1 MPWCALVAQ
10 GANRCLPLSVAF
22 CDAAPRPPLYL
33 SLLLSLTSP
42 VSLSSASVY
51 VLAYFLC
58 WFSVGK
64 CQVRLCLRG
73 FWQMG
78 WSTKQRRGGADTQSA
93 PTVQLSACVR
103 ISFCSDARPR
113 VCTCVCVRGP
123 GFCLESHKRHQS
135 CQSICIA
142 SKNRGHAMLIY
153 DRSNPRRVKQADAT
167 QLSEAFTF

>member
-22 CDAAPRPPLYL
+22 CDASPLSL

-42 VSLSSASVY
+42 VSLSSPSVY

-64 CQVRLCLRG
+64 CQVRFCLRG
-73 FWQMG
+73 LWQMG
-78 WSTKQRRGGADTQSA
+78 WSTKTAAWRRRH
-93 PTVQLSACVR
+93 TVCTNCTFVSACAHL
-103 ISFCSDARPR
+103 FLQWCMA
-113 VCTCVCVRGP
+113 TCVRAWGSLCARVRGP

-135 CQSICIA
+135 CQRICIA
-142 SKNRGHAMLIY
+142 SKNRGHATLIY
-153 DRSNPRRVKQADAT
+153 DRTNPRRVKQADAT
-167 QLSEAFTF
+167 